1 MRKKS
6 TKLEDLKFENN
17 LTMKKLILSAVIC
30 LFSTALFAQLSSPI
44 SLGVHAGLVSTK
56 ADTDMGGLSGI
67 KEKADNGMMIGAFL
81 RVNLNKWY
89 LQPELNYVSRKTK
102 VEQNFNFDE
111 LSSATGKFTTTV
123 KTKSI
128 DVPILLGYKIVKLP
142 AFKLRA
148 FAGPV
153 ASFKIDDSV
162 KSTVD
167 GAIESDF
174 KGAVWNGKFGAGID
188 VWKLTLDVDYE
199 VGFSDVADQLK
210 QNMVNVTLGFKLF

>member
-89 LQPELNYVSRKTK
+89 LQPELNYVTRKTQ
-102 VEQNFNFDE
+102 VDVMGESFD
-111 LSSATGKFTTTV
+111 F
-123 KTKSI
+123 KTKSL

-153 ASFKIDDSV
+153 ASFKIDDSI
-162 KSTVD
+162 KTTATE
-167 GAIESDF
+167 AIDADF